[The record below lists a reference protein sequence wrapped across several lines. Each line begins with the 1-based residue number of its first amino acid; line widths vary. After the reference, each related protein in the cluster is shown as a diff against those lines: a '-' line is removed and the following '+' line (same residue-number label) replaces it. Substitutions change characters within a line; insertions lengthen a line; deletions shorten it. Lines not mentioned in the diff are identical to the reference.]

1 MDKMD
6 VLLRQKAPSGLIGW
20 KEEEEMALALGLSL
34 HEAEGRLLAQGV
46 LPQRYQRNAKSIT
59 REEQCRL
66 FQSRVAVIGCG
77 GLGGYLLEELAR
89 LGIASI
95 SAWDYDSFAE
105 HNLNRQL
112 LSDMDTIGL
121 SKVETAAKRVQAIN
135 PAVKFQAFNRPFAAG
150 EGEDLLAGHQVVVD
164 ALDSIPVRKML
175 AAVCQRLSL
184 PLVHGAIAGWCGQ
197 VCTQFPGEDS
207 LETIYRNSNQ
217 EQGVE
222 SEQGVLAFAP
232 AVVASLQVAEVVK
245 ILLGRGELLRKR
257 ILLFNLLDMEFEVL
271 DL

>member
-1 MDKMD
+1 
-6 VLLRQKAPSGLIGW
+6 
-20 KEEEEMALALGLSL
+20 
-34 HEAEGRLLAQGV
+34 
-46 LPQRYQRNAKSIT
+46 
-59 REEQCRL
+59 
-66 FQSRVAVIGCG
+66 
-77 GLGGYLLEELAR
+77 
-89 LGIASI
+89 
-95 SAWDYDSFAE
+95 
-105 HNLNRQL
+105 
-112 LSDMDTIGL
+112 
-121 SKVETAAKRVQAIN
+121 
-135 PAVKFQAFNRPFAAG
+135 
-150 EGEDLLAGHQVVVD
+150 LLAGHQVVVD

-207 LETIYRNSNQ
+207 LEIIYRNSNQ